1 MYSDGEEMTV
11 KERQGKGRRD
21 KDIVE
26 EKLTVTTRERQGQCD
41 GQTRTMK
48 DRQ

>member
-1 MYSDGEEMTV
+1 MYSDGEEMMV

>member
-26 EKLTVTTRERQGQCD
+26 EKLTTRERQGQCD
-41 GQTRTMK
+41 GQTRTMN